1 MTDARG
7 PSSKIELRVLRPH
20 QTATV
25 RETVG
30 RDDLAAAIGRSLQAV
45 NQATGRQRVEL
56 AGSPFARYHSFGDL
70 VDLEVG
76 LPVKAPIAPEGPV
89 KPSELP
95 GGPAAIA
102 VHAGPYEGLA
112 DTYAAIEEWL
122 ASTGRTASGGP
133 WEIYLT
139 DPSEEPDPGKWLT
152 EVIYPL
158 QRP

>member
-20 QTATV
+20 LTATV

-30 RDDLAAAIGRSLQAV
+30 RDDIPAAIGRIFQAV
-45 NQATGRQRVEL
+45 TAATGRQRIEHN
-56 AGSPFARYHSFGDL
+56 GSPFARYHSFGDL
-70 VDLEVG
+70 VDLEAGV
-76 LPVKAPIAPEGPV
+76 PVKTPIQPEGPV

-112 DTYAAIEEWL
+112 DTYAAIESWV
-122 ASTGRTASGGP
+122 ASTGRAASGGP

-139 DPSEEPDPGKWLT
+139 DPSAEPDPMKWLT
-152 EVIYPL
+152 EVIFPL

>member
-7 PSSKIELRVLRPH
+7 PSSKIALRVLRPH

-30 RDDLAAAIGRSLQAV
+30 RDDIPAAIGRIFQAV
-45 NQATGRQRVEL
+45 TQATKGQRIEHN
-56 AGSPFARYHSFGDL
+56 GSPFARYHSFGDL
-70 VDLEVG
+70 VDLEAGV
-76 LPVKAPIAPEGPV
+76 PVKNPIQPEGAV
-89 KPSELP
+89 KPSDLP

-112 DTYAAIEEWL
+112 DTYAAIEAWL
-122 ASTGRTASGGP
+122 ASTGRAASGGP

-139 DPSEEPDPGKWLT
+139 DPSTEPDPGKWLT

-158 QRP
+158 QKP